1 MEHFGA
7 VHMKFLQPATVTL
20 EVMRTLGSDVD
31 RMRNGQPPS
40 KEELA
45 SAPLIEGWDV
55 GQSWMP
61 TIQGSPADGSNLSLP
76 GGLLDC
82 IWVLDERA
90 GWVRTTLGLY
100 RIGSRKHTKSSRS
113 GRAMKHIIFLAESA
127 D

>member
-1 MEHFGA
+1 
-7 VHMKFLQPATVTL
+7 MKFLQPATVTL
-20 EVMRTLGSDVD
+20 EVMRSLGSDVD
-31 RMRNGQPPS
+31 RMRNGQRPS
-40 KEELA
+40 KDELA

-61 TIQGSPADGSNLSLP
+61 TIQGSPLDGSTLSLS
-76 GGLLDC
+76 GGISDC

-100 RIGSRKHTKSSRS
+100 RIGTRMHAKRSRS
-113 GRAMKHIIFLAESA
+113 GRAMDRIVFLAEST